1 MRMKNYLLESLYIH
15 YPFCQHLCNYCDF
28 YKKIPK
34 DKRDIENFEHYLTG
48 SFTAHQ
54 NLMEDYGYT
63 WGRLQTLYIGGGTPS
78 LWGRRGSDFLR
89 DMFKRYALSLKAEYE
104 WTLEVNPKGWNEDSV
119 ESFIDLGVNRFSLGV
134 QSFNAYYLKHLDR
147 IHTLQDVEDT
157 LFYFQEKKL
166 NFSVDLM
173 LGLPKSKERNVIDE
187 LRYILNFGPKHISL
201 YILTVNSRYKYYN
214 DLPSEDY
221 LREEYLKVSEF
232 LRENDYRH
240 YEVSNFAKT
249 GFESKHNLRYWE
261 LKSVAALG
269 PSATGFF
276 SEEDVRYKWSAA
288 DKKFDIETLSTE
300 NKVMERIYLGLR
312 TSKGIKR
319 EFLGAGSPVIKAWDE
334 RGYLKEKGEKIILTP
349 KGYLMIDSLMNDLFC
364 QKSPL

>member
-1 MRMKNYLLESLYIH
+1 MKNNLLESLYIH
-15 YPFCQHLCNYCDF
+15 YPFCEYLCNYCDF

-34 DKRDIENFEHYLTG
+34 GKDVKNFESYLAS
-48 SFTAHQ
+48 SFSVHQ
-54 NLMEDYGYT
+54 NLMENYEYT

-89 DMFKRYALSLKAEYE
+89 NMFKKHGLSFKKKYE
-104 WTLEVNPKGWNEDSV
+104 WTLEVNPNGWNEDSI

-134 QSFNAYYLKHLDR
+134 QSFNEYYLKSLDR
-147 IHTLQDVEDT
+147 VHSAQDVKKT
-157 LFYFQEKKL
+157 LFYFRKKKL

-173 LGLPKSKERNVIDE
+173 LGLPKSNGRNVIDE
-187 LRYILNFGPKHISL
+187 LKHILSFDPKHISL
-201 YILTVNSRYKYYN
+201 YILTVNNRYKYYS

-221 LREEYLKVSEF
+221 VRKEYLKVSEF
-232 LRENDYRH
+232 LRKNNYMH
-240 YEVSNFAKT
+240 YEVSNFAKQ
-249 GFESKHNLRYWE
+249 GFESEHNLRYWE

-276 SEEDVRYKWSAA
+276 SEKGIRYKWSSAH
-288 DKKFDIETLSTE
+288 KKFDLEVLTTE
-300 NKVMERIYLGLR
+300 NKIIEQVYLGLR

-319 EFLGAGSPVIKAWDE
+319 ELLGADACVLKLWNE
-334 RGYLKEKGEKIILTP
+334 RGYLKEKGGENLSLTP

-364 QKSPL
+364 RKYI